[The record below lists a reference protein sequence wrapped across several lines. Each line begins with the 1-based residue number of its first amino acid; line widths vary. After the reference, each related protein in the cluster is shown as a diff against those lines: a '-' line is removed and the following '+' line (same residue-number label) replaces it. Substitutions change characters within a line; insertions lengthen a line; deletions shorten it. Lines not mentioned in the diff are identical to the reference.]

1 MFAGFFRT
9 LGLEA
14 RKIRGMAPLN
24 VPLDSVRVRPNSWN
38 RVRGAA
44 SEPDCIAATFSST
57 PDDNVQNFLS

>member
-1 MFAGFFRT
+1 MFAGIFQT

-24 VPLDSVRVRPNSWN
+24 GPLESARTRPNGWN

-57 PDDNVQNFLS
+57 PDDHVQSFPS